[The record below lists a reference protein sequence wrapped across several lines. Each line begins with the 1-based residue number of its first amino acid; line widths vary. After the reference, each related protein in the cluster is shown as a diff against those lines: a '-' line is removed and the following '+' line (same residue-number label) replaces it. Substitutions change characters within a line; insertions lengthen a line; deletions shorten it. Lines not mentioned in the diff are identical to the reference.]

1 VKYKPIENHSAALGD
16 HVVQCVRAGLV
27 KATER
32 ALSKTKKVENMNIC

>member
-16 HVVQCVRAGLV
+16 HVVQGVRAGLV